1 MDKRPLIEPGVNRLR
16 QTFLQSLGIAGA
28 GLLVAFLWLGAIR
41 EPLSLATSKAQLA
54 QVAVDSRAH
63 IIGLYLSDLEERTE
77 QLADLIEPYA
87 TTTTL
92 IPEAAG
98 FPDAATVSYI
108 PLGDLGTV
116 PLNPGDHG
124 LRSHIDIDIVRRA
137 FAGEE
142 PPPESIAREGTTYT
156 LIARGSGEPL
166 EGVVLVEMTNT
177 RLNQLVSASRE
188 GLYQLMQRRSNGD
201 AFSVAGSLRAD
212 ASASSRIAGSLWS
225 LEFEPNDEWL
235 AILQPAWWSLIGAIL
250 IALSAFSFAAFWLLS
265 RPPQVLDQEIS
276 RITAQAEQGLTI
288 TLNTPSLLPL
298 VKSLLDKSAIAR
310 RRGKTLSS
318 SSESASADNSS
329 SQNVAERPP
338 EADEMLA
345 VSAESARTGKPGRPE
360 TKTDDGIP
368 EHIFQDTGVR
378 GLAGSELSDDLI
390 EKVGCALAVLCAEK
404 GISSL
409 LIAHDGR
416 SSTNEI
422 RNQLI
427 KSFAAS
433 GVDVL
438 DLGEASLPLLQFAS
452 HISGTQSG
460 VVITGSADRSELIN
474 LQIILNRQFVTGQG
488 IEEIMAAVKAGAR
501 RSGTGRVAKQAIT
514 TTYTEKVLS
523 DVSVAL
529 PLKVVLSQTQGNA
542 ASIAIDIIEALGC
555 EVVSANIEYEQIESG
570 TLSIEE
576 AHTQMGQAVVDAGAD
591 LGVLLDSQG
600 TRLATFT
607 NEGSPVNSDQ
617 LLMILARDTLERNP
631 GADVVY
637 DINFTRHFAPF
648 ITRCG
653 GRAHMARSG
662 RIFVAEKLSQT
673 QALIAATFYGHIFF
687 SERWFGFSDAIYAM
701 SRLLEV
707 LSIQSHSYQALVSEL
722 PKAISTPEI
731 TVPLENAV
739 RKKVMRALVSH
750 PHFPGAR
757 ITTLDGMRIDYADG
771 WGLIRNSTAES
782 ALVIRLEGNDSASL
796 SRIKGVLQNAILEA
810 APELTIS
817 L

>member
-1 MDKRPLIEPGVNRLR
+1 MDKRPLIELRVNRLR
-16 QTFLQSLGIAGA
+16 QTFLQSLWIAGA

-63 IIGLYLSDLEERTE
+63 IIALYLSDLEERTE

-92 IPEAAG
+92 IPETAG
-98 FPDAATVSYI
+98 FPDAVTVSYI

-116 PLNPGDHG
+116 RLNPGDHG

-137 FAGEE
+137 FTGEE

-156 LIARGSGEPL
+156 LIARGSGEPI

-177 RLNQLVSASRE
+177 RLNQLVSASSE
-188 GLYQLMQRRSNGD
+188 GQYQLMQRRGNGD

-212 ASASSRIAGSLWS
+212 ASASSRVAGSLWS

-235 AILQPAWWSLIGAIL
+235 AVLQPAWWSLIGAIL
-250 IALSAFSFAAFWLLS
+250 IALGAFSFAAFWLLS

-318 SSESASADNSS
+318 SSQSARADDGS

-345 VSAESARTGKPGRPE
+345 VSAESAWTGKPGRPE
-360 TKTDDGIP
+360 TETDDGIP

-416 SSTNEI
+416 SSTNKI
-422 RNQLI
+422 SNQLI

-438 DLGEASLPLLQFAS
+438 DLGEVSLPLLQFAS
-452 HISGTQSG
+452 HISSTQSG
-460 VVITGSADRSELIN
+460 IVITGSADRSELIN
-474 LQIILNRQFVTGQG
+474 LQIILNRQLVTGQG
-488 IEEIMAAVKAGAR
+488 IEDIMAAVKAGVR
-501 RSGTGRVAKQAIT
+501 KSGTGRVAKQAIT

-555 EVVSANIEYEQIESG
+555 EVVSANIESG
-570 TLSIEE
+570 SLSIEE
-576 AHTQMGQAVVDAGAD
+576 AHAQMGQAVVDAGAD

-600 TRLATFT
+600 ARLSTFT

-617 LLMILARDTLERNP
+617 LLMILARDMLERNP

-662 RIFVAEKLSQT
+662 RIFVEEKLNQT

-707 LSIQSHSYQALVSEL
+707 ISIQSHSYQALVSDL
-722 PKAISTPEI
+722 PQAVSTPEI

-757 ITTLDGMRIDYADG
+757 ITTLDGLRIDYADG

-782 ALVIRLEGNDSASL
+782 GLIIRLEGNDSASL
-796 SRIKGVLQNAILEA
+796 SRIKGVLQNAISEA